1 MTLGFHVAHG
11 PGKPRPWYRA
21 ETAGVSWW
29 CLVQEIE
36 ARGFRQRITFI
47 IQWSRDEKSSG
58 FIGRPEGILMRTGW
72 PPLWF
77 ANAQKKNASTSGAAQ
92 RRLASDPLVLQRYVR
107 CSSQAKRTKR
117 FWQLIIAYDGH
128 WHQTCGTFGDCVL
141 KMRKLNELLLTCLPT
156 LSYATPVDLVD
167 TLHMSRHLW
176 PW

>member
-1 MTLGFHVAHG
+1 MFGARDWSKRISSADHFHNSVESG
-11 PGKPRPWYRA
+11 R
-21 ETAGVSWW
+21 
-29 CLVQEIE
+29 
-36 ARGFRQRITFI
+36 
-47 IQWSRDEKSSG
+47 KSSG
-58 FIGRPEGILMRTGW
+58 SIGRPEGILMRTGW

-77 ANAQKKNASTSGAAQ
+77 ANAQNKSASTSGATQ

-141 KMRKLNELLLTCLPT
+141 KMRKLNELLLICLAT

-167 TLHMSRHLW
+167 TLNMSRHLW
-176 PW
+176 PYQLGHSRPS